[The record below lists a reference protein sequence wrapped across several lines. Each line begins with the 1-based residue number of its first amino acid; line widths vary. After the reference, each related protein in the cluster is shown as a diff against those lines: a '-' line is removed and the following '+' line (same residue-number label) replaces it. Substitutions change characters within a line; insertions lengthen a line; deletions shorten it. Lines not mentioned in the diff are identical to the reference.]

1 MAIKSGVSRSIMS
14 MAIPP
19 PHEKWF
25 FEKLLTKFAV
35 INIHLVPFR
44 RLATTLHTICNKI
57 SFDLHPRLAARP
69 FRSNLDWYG
78 ARRVKNL
85 LLWFLLFNPFQMC
98 VWLSF
103 CMNLFLFKQNED
115 EQTYVWWES
124 LGIRRRRWRWRRKKR
139 LFLNES
145 IENNQS
151 LINFKSVCGFW

>member
-14 MAIPP
+14 IAIPP

-85 LLWFLLFNPFQMC
+85 LLWFLLFKPFQMC
-98 VWLSF
+98 V
-103 CMNLFLFKQNED
+103 
-115 EQTYVWWES
+115 
-124 LGIRRRRWRWRRKKR
+124 
-139 LFLNES
+139 
-145 IENNQS
+145 
-151 LINFKSVCGFW
+151 CGFHFVWISFSLNKMKMNKLMCGENRSELEEEDGDGEEKKFISQWKHRK